1 MQAHVITKKKQY
13 SIDGADRL
21 AVSGSLVLIQRRRQ
35 SRAGDFPD
43 GYETIAVVG
52 GPKLDLVTL
61 GDQPPAVTRASGKRA
76 LGPAVAEEE
85 NDDEEGNG
93 DEAGDPRGHGM
104 RMDGPIWNVA
114 AP

>member
-1 MQAHVITKKKQY
+1 MQAHVITEKKQY

-21 AVSGSLVLIQRRRQ
+21 AVSGNLVLIQRRRR
-35 SRAGDFPD
+35 SRAGDIPA

-61 GDQPPAVTRASGKRA
+61 GDQPPAVTPASGKRT
-76 LGPAVAEEE
+76 LGPVVAQAEE
-85 NDDEEGNG
+85 ND